1 MNFYGPYL
9 IRTRNIDV
17 AWRSCINTIIEK
29 GVKQITEDKRQETR
43 ETFCATIHLSDWQSG
58 NLVPRDYIGLSENI
72 LLENYIPQYLSS
84 ERGEHIYTY
93 GWCLR
98 KRFMFNQ
105 LDLIKDQLSNGKNV
119 AFAQFWNPATDI
131 MSANPPCIN
140 IVLFHK
146 INSKIHS
153 TVYIRSNDMARA
165 YPDDVAGVY
174 TVFLTEVS
182 SRFGGRKA
190 IGTLTTISGSAH
202 VYETSINEIKQS
214 YFGSLSASTPNPRIN
229 KENLAGPILLKS
241 HKLMEALFELEKK
254 FPKYSIP
261 QGKDNFYLHF
271 GFKLEEVD
279 IELEELVNQAERI
292 VGGEGDLGK
301 ALRGYKAKTDEG
313 ESVTIDQI
321 ELAKRKL
328 EESTQSRRIII
339 TPNNPWEKR
348 YDLNPLVIQFL
359 LRQDSLYTSAL
370 FADYSIKHIPIG
382 IYLIRAIQNEIL
394 NRKKSR
400 LEPTAFFF
408 TPSKN
413 DSRIVDFSDIA
424 SKDEILI

>member
-1 MNFYGPYL
+1 MSFYGPYL

-29 GVKQITEDKRQETR
+29 GIKQVTEDKKQETR

-58 NLVPRDYIGLSENI
+58 KLVPRDYIGLSEDI
-72 LLENYIPQYLSS
+72 ILENYIPQYLSS

-105 LDLIKDQLSNGKNV
+105 LDLIKDQLSTGKNV

-131 MSANPPCIN
+131 TSTNPPCIN
-140 IVLFHK
+140 TVLFHK
-146 INSKIHS
+146 VNSKIHS

-190 IGTLTTISGSAH
+190 MGTLTTISGSAH
-202 VYETSINEIKQS
+202 IYETSINEIKQS
-214 YFGSLSASTPNPRIN
+214 YSGSLSASNPNPRIN
-229 KENLAGPILLKS
+229 EENLAGPILLRS
-241 HKLMEALFELEKK
+241 HRSKGILSELEKK
-254 FPKYSIP
+254 FPKYSRP
-261 QGKDNFYLHF
+261 QGKDNFYLYF
-271 GFKLEEVD
+271 GFKLEEIDLELKGLVD
-279 IELEELVNQAERI
+279 QAERI
-292 VGGEGDLGK
+292 VGGEGHLGK
-301 ALRGYKAKTDEG
+301 GLRSYEAKTDEG

-321 ELAKRKL
+321 ESAKRKL
-328 EESTQSRRIII
+328 KDSTQSRRIII
-339 TPNNPWEKR
+339 TPNNPWKKR

-359 LRQDSLYTSAL
+359 LRQDRLYTSVL
-370 FADYSIKHIPIG
+370 FADYSIKHVPIG
-382 IYLIRAIQNEIL
+382 IYLIRAIQKEIL
-394 NRKKSR
+394 NGNKSR

-408 TPSKN
+408 MPSKN
-413 DSRIVDFSDIA
+413 DSRTVDFSDIT
-424 SKDEILI
+424 